1 MYATIP
7 KNTYSTKHRSDD
19 LNYFVGGYIGK
30 AVDLPTAVYLTKG
43 NLDEKKLCIR
53 LDLPSK
59 YIEIPL
65 SMKQL
70 KEWFE
75 KIEEEDA
82 IALEEE
88 RESERQQEEYKLIEE
103 DKLIEDVEQDKNS
116 YIDIEKENLD
126 LPTVSSLVA
135 SSSYEHEGDCIPSKF
150 DCNICYRLW
159 CSKCGAG
166 VLNYMSGCCSEK

>member
-19 LNYFVGGYIGK
+19 LNYFVGGYIDNGK
-30 AVDLPTAVYLTKG
+30 SIDLPTSVYLTKG
-43 NLDEKKLCIR
+43 NLDENKLCIR

-88 RESERQQEEYKLIEE
+88 RESERQEEE
-103 DKLIEDVEQDKNS
+103 DTLTEDTESTYV
-116 YIDIEKENLD
+116 DIEKGNQ
-126 LPTVSSLVA
+126 
-135 SSSYEHEGDCIPSKF
+135 
-150 DCNICYRLW
+150 
-159 CSKCGAG
+159 
-166 VLNYMSGCCSEK
+166 

>member
-1 MYATIP
+1 MHSTIP

-19 LNYFVGGYIGK
+19 LNYFVGGYNDNGK

-43 NLDEKKLCIR
+43 NLDEKKLYIR

-75 KIEEEDA
+75 KIQEEDA

-88 RESERQQEEYKLIEE
+88 RDSDRQQKE
-103 DKLIEDVEQDKNS
+103 DKL
-116 YIDIEKENLD
+116 
-126 LPTVSSLVA
+126 
-135 SSSYEHEGDCIPSKF
+135 
-150 DCNICYRLW
+150 
-159 CSKCGAG
+159 
-166 VLNYMSGCCSEK
+166 